1 MPLRHH
7 RSSSLD
13 CKVDL
18 RSGRCAECVRRIR
31 KYDLVVTRT
40 EFNKLRSIRLRL
52 KEQLER
58 AEDEEEK
65 LQARI
70 RRLRKQ
76 LRFSERQEGAAFD
89 KELASI
95 EEAEEQERLL
105 LASSSEPVEVELPT

>member
-1 MPLRHH
+1 
-7 RSSSLD
+7 LD

-18 RSGRCAECVRRIR
+18 RSSRCTECVRRVR

-65 LQARI
+65 LVEEQEALLTRI
-70 RRLRKQ
+70 C
-76 LRFSERQEGAAFD
+76 AAFD

-105 LASSSEPVEVELPT
+105 LASSSEPVVVELPTFSP

>member
-1 MPLRHH
+1 MYR
-7 RSSSLD
+7 
-13 CKVDL
+13 
-18 RSGRCAECVRRIR
+18 
-31 KYDLVVTRT
+31 
-40 EFNKLRSIRLRL
+40 LRSIRLRL

-65 LQARI
+65 LVGEQEARI

-95 EEAEEQERLL
+95 EEAEEQERSL
-105 LASSSEPVEVELPT
+105 LASSSEPVAVELPTFSP

>member
-1 MPLRHH
+1 
-7 RSSSLD
+7 LD

-18 RSGRCAECVRRIR
+18 RSSRCTECVRRVR

-70 RRLRKQ
+70 CRLRKQ
-76 LRFSERQEGAAFD
+76 LRFSKRQEGAAFD

-105 LASSSEPVEVELPT
+105 LASSSEPVVVELPTFSP